1 MGGVGGAD
9 GAVGGVVVC
18 ANRAM
23 GLAILLVVVVLVDE
37 RVLVVGAEGILG
49 GLLDVV
55 AGVREVF
62 KWRARVLTE
71 VPSCVTGDCGG
82 AEPEEPVIF
91 VSLAGS
97 LRWCGYE
104 ITYHMITPNPTA
116 VLFMVHAFSASPVP
130 AGKSAHPPLAFILS
144 SFSFFSPSEM
154 PPFVYAATETNAAN
168 QRSCF
173 FFFFS
178 VRNHS
183 L

>member
-1 MGGVGGAD
+1 MGRVGGAD
-9 GAVGGVVVC
+9 GAMGGVVVC
-18 ANRAM
+18 ADWTV
-23 GLAILLVVVVLVDE
+23 GLAIFFVFFAVLVDE

-49 GLLDVV
+49 GFLDVV
-55 AGVREVF
+55 AGVREIF
-62 KWRARVLTE
+62 KRRARVLAE

-104 ITYHMITPNPTA
+104 TTYHMITPNPTA

-173 FFFFS
+173 FS
-178 VRNHS
+178 VRNRS